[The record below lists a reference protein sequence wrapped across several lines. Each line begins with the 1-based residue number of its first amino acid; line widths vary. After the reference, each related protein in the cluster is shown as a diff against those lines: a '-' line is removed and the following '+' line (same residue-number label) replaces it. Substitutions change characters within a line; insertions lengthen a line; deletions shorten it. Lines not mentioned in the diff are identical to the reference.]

1 MLGDVV
7 MKYLFVDGRI
17 SIEEEYNLMSLEY
30 NIIKCPIFSL
40 LYYAISGHPD
50 ILIHVLD
57 EKNLILHK
65 DIDKEF
71 IKKLKNLNF
80 NIKLSKNSLSSSY
93 PMNIGLNA
101 VNLSN
106 VFIHNLKYTDPVLI
120 ENVKD
125 KNLINVK
132 QGYTKCSVA
141 VVSDNAIITSDKII
155 AQKAKEVSID
165 VLLIPPGDIILP
177 GLDYGFI
184 GGCCGLIEKD
194 LMAFFGDLNY
204 FNYGNEIK
212 EFLYKHNVKPIYLRK
227 GKLIDRGSILC
238 NE

>member
-1 MLGDVV
+1 
-7 MKYLFVDGRI
+7 
-17 SIEEEYNLMSLEY
+17 
-30 NIIKCPIFSL
+30 
-40 LYYAISGHPD
+40 
-50 ILIHVLD
+50 
-57 EKNLILHK
+57 
-65 DIDKEF
+65 
-71 IKKLKNLNF
+71 
-80 NIKLSKNSLSSSY
+80 
-93 PMNIGLNA
+93 MNIGLNA

>member
-1 MLGDVV
+1 
-7 MKYLFVDGRI
+7 MKYLFIDGRI
-17 SIEEEYNLMSLEY
+17 CIEEEYNLISLGY

-71 IKKLKNLNF
+71 IKKLKNLKF

-106 VFIHNLKYTDPVLI
+106 VFIHSLKYTDPVLM
-120 ENVKD
+120 ENVKN

-141 VVSDNAIITSDKII
+141 VVNNNAIITSDKII
-155 AQKAKEVSID
+155 AHKAKEASID

-227 GKLIDRGSILC
+227 GKLIDRGSILM
-238 NE
+238 NR